1 MRKFTK
7 AERSSFA
14 YWFWHWYAFQKTAM
28 ELHAWKLKYF
38 FHDMEKP
45 WLKLFWKDYARVQ
58 KWHRTHNRHH
68 LESSRPIDYEG
79 LVIDWECSRLTKV
92 SSPLRAMEEARVK
105 LADGEIDETTFNK
118 IANAA
123 KKLHVF
129 DV

>member
-1 MRKFTK
+1 
-7 AERSSFA
+7 
-14 YWFWHWYAFQKTAM
+14 M

-118 IANAA
+118 IADAA
-123 KKLHVF
+123 KKLNVY